1 VSNQA
6 LYLDS
11 HATTP
16 VDPRVLEA
24 MLPYFSDFYGNA
36 ASKNH
41 GYGNDAH
48 AAVEKSREI
57 LARAINAREP
67 EVIFTSG
74 ATESINLA
82 IKGLAETAPPDKRHL
97 VTVATEHK
105 AVLDCHEYLEG
116 QGFTVTY
123 LPVDSHGILNLNQLQ
138 DAIVPETLL
147 VSVMHANN
155 EIGVIQDI
163 AAIGEI
169 CEASGVYF
177 FSDAT
182 QSLGK
187 VPIDVAQNNIH
198 MLAASAHKVYGPKG
212 VGMLY
217 LRRSNPRVKPSPV
230 IHGGGHERGFR
241 SGTLNVPGIVGF
253 GKAVEIARKEMKKEN
268 QHLATL
274 RDGLEAGLLSG
285 ISGAKVNGHPEK
297 RLAHNLNIVLP
308 GVDAEAL
315 MIALKEDVA
324 CSSGSACTTAA
335 VLPSHVLTALGL
347 EESDIHSSLRFGL
360 CRGQTAEDIERVIPS
375 IAEKHGRLASFA

>member
-1 VSNQA
+1 MTEGPV
-6 LYLDS
+6 YLDS

-16 VDPRVLEA
+16 VDPRVLEF
-24 MLPYFSDFYGNA
+24 MLPYFSEQFGNA

-48 AAVEKSREI
+48 AAVEQSRSA
-57 LARAINAREP
+57 LAKAINARDSEI
-67 EVIFTSG
+67 IFTSG

-82 IKGLAETAPPDKRHL
+82 IKGLASSGPESKRHL
-97 VTVATEHK
+97 ITVATEHK
-105 AVLDCHEYLEG
+105 AVLDCHEFLES
-116 QGFTVTY
+116 QGFSVTY
-123 LPVDSHGILNLNQLQ
+123 LPVDSEGILDLGQLK
-138 DAIVPETLL
+138 DNITPETGL

-155 EIGVIQDI
+155 EIGVIQDVH
-163 AAIGEI
+163 AIGQI
-169 CEASGVYF
+169 CTNAGVHF
-177 FSDAT
+177 FCDAT

-187 VPIDVAQNNIH
+187 LPIDVQKNNIH
-198 MLAASAHKVYGPKG
+198 MLAASAHKIYGSKG

-217 LRRSNPRVKPSPV
+217 LRRSNPRMKPDPV

-253 GKAVEIARKEMKKEN
+253 GKAVEIARREMKKEN
-268 QHLATL
+268 EHLGSL
-274 RDGLEAGLLSG
+274 RDRLEEGLLSA
-285 ISGAKVNGHPEK
+285 ISGAKVNGHQEK

-315 MIALKEDVA
+315 MINLKEDIA

-335 VLPSHVLTALGL
+335 VLPSHVLSALGL

-360 CRGQTAEDIERVIPS
+360 CRDQTAEDIERVIPS
-375 IAEKHGRLASFA
+375 IADQHARLASFA